1 MNPKDTLFSRNHSIK
16 IKGQLIDFSVP
27 KVMGVLN
34 VTPDSFYDGGRYT
47 AEKKIASKVEKM
59 ILEGV
64 DFIDVGAYSSRPG
77 AAIIS
82 YEEEVR
88 RLSETLK
95 VLKSRFPAIIISI
108 DTFRSGIAR
117 KMVEEYGADI
127 INDISAGD
135 MDKEMFSTIADLQIP
150 YVMMHMQGT
159 PQTMQKNPKY
169 ENVVK
174 DIITIFVGK
183 IEELKLLGVD
193 DVILDPG
200 FGFGKN
206 LDHNYKLMNG
216 LGLFAVLNKPIMVG
230 VSRKS
235 MIGKLLGCTPDEA
248 LNGTVVL
255 NTVALM
261 KGIDILRVHDVKE
274 AVEAIKIVE
283 KLNQFVST
291 GS

>member
-1 MNPKDTLFSRNHSIK
+1 MQ
-16 IKGQLIDFSVP
+16 IKGQLINFSVP

-47 AEKKIASKVEKM
+47 LEEKIVSKVEKM

-64 DFIDVGAYSSRPG
+64 DFIDIGAYSSRPG
-77 AAIIS
+77 AAVVS
-82 YEEEVR
+82 YGEELK
-88 RLSETLK
+88 RLSETMEL
-95 VLKSRFPAIIISI
+95 LRAGFPEPIISI

-117 KMVEEYGADI
+117 KMVEEYEADM

-135 MDKEMFSTIADLQIP
+135 MDKEMFNTIADLQIP

-159 PQTMQKNPKY
+159 PRTMQKNPKY
-169 ENVVK
+169 DNVVK
-174 DIITIFVGK
+174 DILTFFSGK
-183 IEELKLLGVD
+183 VEELKLLGVD
-193 DVILDPG
+193 NVILDPG
-200 FGFGKN
+200 FGFGKT
-206 LDHNYKLMNG
+206 LDHNYELMNG
-216 LGLFAVLNKPIMVG
+216 LGQFSVLNKPIMIG

-248 LNGTVVL
+248 LNGTIVL

-274 AVEAIKIVE
+274 AVEAIKIIE
-283 KLNQFVST
+283 KLDEFKS
-291 GS
+291 

>member
-1 MNPKDTLFSRNHSIK
+1 MQ

-47 AEKKIASKVEKM
+47 EKDKIVSKVEEM

-64 DFIDVGAYSSRPG
+64 DFIDIGAYSSRPG
-77 AAIIS
+77 AAVVS
-82 YEEEVR
+82 YGEELR
-88 RLSETLK
+88 RLSETMEL
-95 VLKSRFPAIIISI
+95 LRAGFPESIISI

-117 KMVEEYGADI
+117 KMVEEYEADM

-135 MDKEMFSTIADLQIP
+135 MDKEMFNTIADLQIP

-159 PQTMQKNPKY
+159 PRTMQKNPKY
-169 ENVVK
+169 DNVVK
-174 DIITIFVGK
+174 DILAIFSSKVK
-183 IEELKLLGVD
+183 KLKLLGVD
-193 DVILDPG
+193 NVILDPG
-200 FGFGKN
+200 FGFGKT
-206 LDHNYKLMNG
+206 LDHNYELMNG
-216 LGLFAVLNKPIMVG
+216 LGQFSILNKLVMVG

-235 MIGKLLGCTPDEA
+235 MIGKFLGCTPDEA

-274 AVEAIKIVE
+274 AVEAIRIVE
-283 KLNQFVST
+283 KLKQFVPSRI
-291 GS
+291 

>member
-1 MNPKDTLFSRNHSIK
+1 MR
-16 IKGQLIDFSVP
+16 IKGQLIDLSVP

-47 AEKKIASKVEKM
+47 VKEKIVSKVEKM

-64 DFIDVGAYSSRPG
+64 DFIDIGAYSSRPG
-77 AAIIS
+77 AAVVS
-82 YEEEVR
+82 YGEELK
-88 RLSETLK
+88 RLSETMEL
-95 VLKSRFPAIIISI
+95 LRAGFPESIISI

-117 KMVEEYGADI
+117 KMVEEYEADM

-135 MDKEMFSTIADLQIP
+135 MDKEMFNTIADLQIP

-159 PQTMQKNPKY
+159 PQNMQKNPKY
-169 ENVVK
+169 DNVVK
-174 DIITIFVGK
+174 DVLAVFSGK

-193 DVILDPG
+193 NVVLDPG
-200 FGFGKN
+200 FGFGKT
-206 LDHNYKLMNG
+206 LDHNYELMNG
-216 LGLFAVLNKPIMVG
+216 LGQFLVLNKPIMVG

-235 MIGKLLGCTPDEA
+235 IIGKLLGCTPDEA

-274 AVEAIKIVE
+274 AVEAIRIVG
-283 KLNQFVST
+283 KLKQ
-291 GS
+291 GSNDRTIGY

>member
-1 MNPKDTLFSRNHSIK
+1 MK
-16 IKGQLIDFSVP
+16 IKRQLIDFSVP

-47 AEKKIASKVEKM
+47 MEEKIVSKVEKM

-64 DFIDVGAYSSRPG
+64 DFIDIGAYSSRPG
-77 AAIIS
+77 AAVVS
-82 YEEEVR
+82 YEEELK
-88 RLSETLK
+88 RLSETMEL
-95 VLKSRFPAIIISI
+95 LRAGFPEPIISI

-117 KMVEEYGADI
+117 KMVEEYEADM

-135 MDKEMFSTIADLQIP
+135 MDKEMFNTIADLQIP

-159 PQTMQKNPKY
+159 PRTMQKNPKY
-169 ENVVK
+169 DNVVK
-174 DIITIFVGK
+174 DILAIFSSKVK
-183 IEELKLLGVD
+183 KLKLLGVD
-193 DVILDPG
+193 NVILDPG
-200 FGFGKN
+200 FGFGKT
-206 LDHNYKLMNG
+206 LDHNYELMNG
-216 LGLFAVLNKPIMVG
+216 LGQFSVLNKPIMIG

-248 LNGTVVL
+248 LNGTIVL

-274 AVEAIKIVE
+274 AVEAIRIVT
-283 KLNQFVST
+283 KLEELNK
-291 GS
+291 

>member
-1 MNPKDTLFSRNHSIK
+1 MK

-59 ILEGV
+59 ILEGA

-88 RLSETLK
+88 RLSETIK
-95 VLKSRFPAIIISI
+95 VLKSRFPSIIISI

-117 KMVEEYGADI
+117 KMVEEYGADM

-150 YVMMHMQGT
+150 YIMMHMQGT

-174 DIITIFVGK
+174 DIITIFAGK
-183 IEELKLLGVD
+183 VEELKLLGID

-206 LDHNYKLMNG
+206 LDHNYELMNG

-255 NTVALM
+255 NTIALM

-274 AVEAIKIVE
+274 AVEAIRIVE
-283 KLNQFVST
+283 KLNEFIS
-291 GS
+291 

>member
-1 MNPKDTLFSRNHSIK
+1 MNPKDTLFSRNHSMK

-59 ILEGV
+59 ILEGA

-82 YEEEVR
+82 YKEEVR
-88 RLSETLK
+88 RLSETIN

-117 KMVEEYGADI
+117 KMVEEYEADM

-169 ENVVK
+169 ENIVK
-174 DIITIFVGK
+174 DIITVFAGK
-183 IEELKLLGVD
+183 VEELKLLGVD

-200 FGFGKN
+200 FGFGKT

-274 AVEAIKIVE
+274 AIEAIKIVT
-283 KLNQFVST
+283 KLEQFVST

>member
-1 MNPKDTLFSRNHSIK
+1 MK

-59 ILEGV
+59 IMEGA

-82 YEEEVR
+82 YGEEVR
-88 RLSETLK
+88 RLSETIK
-95 VLKSRFPAIIISI
+95 VLKSRFPSIIISI

-117 KMVEEYGADI
+117 KMVEEYGADM

-135 MDKEMFSTIADLQIP
+135 MDKKMFSTIADLQIP
-150 YVMMHMQGT
+150 YIMMHMQGT
-159 PQTMQKNPKY
+159 PQIMQKNPKY

-174 DIITIFVGK
+174 DIITIFAGK
-183 IEELKLLGVD
+183 VEELKLLGID

-206 LDHNYKLMNG
+206 LDHNYELMNG

-255 NTVALM
+255 NTIALM

-274 AVEAIKIVE
+274 AVEAIRIVE
-283 KLNQFVST
+283 KLNEFIS
-291 GS
+291 

>member
-1 MNPKDTLFSRNHSIK
+1 MQ

-47 AEKKIASKVEKM
+47 LEEKIVSKVEKM

-64 DFIDVGAYSSRPG
+64 DFIDIGAYSSRPG
-77 AAIIS
+77 AAVVS
-82 YEEEVR
+82 YGEELK
-88 RLSETLK
+88 RLSETMEL
-95 VLKSRFPAIIISI
+95 LRAGFPEPIISI

-117 KMVEEYGADI
+117 KMVEEYEADM

-135 MDKEMFSTIADLQIP
+135 MDKEMFNTIADLQIP

-159 PQTMQKNPKY
+159 PRTMQKNPKY
-169 ENVVK
+169 DNVVK
-174 DIITIFVGK
+174 DILTFFSGK
-183 IEELKLLGVD
+183 VEELKLLGVD
-193 DVILDPG
+193 NVILDPG
-200 FGFGKN
+200 FGFGKT
-206 LDHNYKLMNG
+206 LDHNYELMNG
-216 LGLFAVLNKPIMVG
+216 LGQFSVLNKPIMIG

-248 LNGTVVL
+248 LNGTIVL

-274 AVEAIKIVE
+274 AVEAIKIIE
-283 KLNQFVST
+283 KLKQFVST

>member
-1 MNPKDTLFSRNHSIK
+1 MK

-59 ILEGV
+59 IMEGA

-88 RLSETLK
+88 RLSKTMK
-95 VLKSRFPAIIISI
+95 VLKSRFPSIIISI

-117 KMVEEYGADI
+117 KMVEEYGADM

-169 ENVVK
+169 KNIVK
-174 DIITIFVGK
+174 DIITIFAGK
-183 IEELKLLGVD
+183 VEELKLLGVD

-200 FGFGKN
+200 FGFGKT
-206 LDHNYKLMNG
+206 LDHNYELMNG

-255 NTVALM
+255 NTIALM

-274 AVEAIKIVE
+274 AVEAIRIVE
-283 KLNQFVST
+283 KLNEFIS
-291 GS
+291 

>member
-1 MNPKDTLFSRNHSIK
+1 MK

-34 VTPDSFYDGGRYT
+34 ITPDSFYDGGRYT
-47 AEKKIASKVEKM
+47 EKEKIVSKVEKM
-59 ILEGV
+59 ICEGV
-64 DFIDVGAYSSRPG
+64 DFIDVGANSSRPG
-77 AAIIS
+77 AAVIS
-82 YEEEVR
+82 YEEELR
-88 RLSETLK
+88 RLSETMEL
-95 VLKSRFPAIIISI
+95 LRSGFPESIISI

-117 KMVEEYGADI
+117 KMVEEYGADM

-135 MDKEMFSTIADLQIP
+135 MDKEMFSTIADLRIP

-159 PQTMQKNPKY
+159 PKTMQKNPKY
-169 ENVVK
+169 DNVVK
-174 DIITIFVGK
+174 EIITVFVCK
-183 IEELKLLGVD
+183 MEKLKRLGVD
-193 DVILDPG
+193 DIILDPG

-206 LDHNYKLMNG
+206 LDHNYELMNG
-216 LGLFAVLNKPIMVG
+216 LGLFTVLNKPIMVG

-261 KGIDILRVHDVKE
+261 KGVDILRVHDVKE
-274 AVEAIKIVE
+274 AVEAIKIIE

>member
-255 NTVALM
+255 NT
-261 KGIDILRVHDVKE
+261 
-274 AVEAIKIVE
+274 
-283 KLNQFVST
+283 
-291 GS
+291 

>member
-1 MNPKDTLFSRNHSIK
+1 MK
-16 IKGQLIDFSVP
+16 IKRQLIDFSVP

-47 AEKKIASKVEKM
+47 VKEKIVSKVEKM
-59 ILEGV
+59 VLEGA

-77 AAIIS
+77 AAVVS
-82 YEEEVR
+82 YGEELK
-88 RLSETLK
+88 RLSETMEL
-95 VLKSRFPAIIISI
+95 LRSGYPESIISI

-117 KMVEEYGADI
+117 KMVEEYKADM

-135 MDKEMFSTIADLQIP
+135 MDKEMFNTIADLQIP

-159 PQTMQKNPKY
+159 PRTMQKNPKY
-169 ENVVK
+169 DNVVK
-174 DIITIFVGK
+174 DILAIFSSKVK
-183 IEELKLLGVD
+183 KLKLLGVD
-193 DVILDPG
+193 NVILDPG
-200 FGFGKN
+200 FGFGKT
-206 LDHNYKLMNG
+206 LDHNYELMNG
-216 LGLFAVLNKPIMVG
+216 LEQFSILNKPVMVG

-248 LNGTVVL
+248 LNGTIVL

-274 AVEAIKIVE
+274 AVEAIRIVE
-283 KLNQFVST
+283 KLKQFVPSRI
-291 GS
+291 

>member
-1 MNPKDTLFSRNHSIK
+1 MK

-34 VTPDSFYDGGRYT
+34 ITPDSFYDGGRYT
-47 AEKKIASKVEKM
+47 EKEKIVSKVEKM
-59 ILEGV
+59 ICEGV
-64 DFIDVGAYSSRPG
+64 DFIDVGANSSRPG
-77 AAIIS
+77 AAVIS
-82 YEEEVR
+82 YEEELR
-88 RLSETLK
+88 RLSETMEL
-95 VLKSRFPAIIISI
+95 LRSGFPESIISI

-117 KMVEEYGADI
+117 KMVEEYGADM

-159 PQTMQKNPKY
+159 PKTMQKNPKY
-169 ENVVK
+169 DNVVK
-174 DIITIFVGK
+174 EIITVFVCK
-183 IEELKLLGVD
+183 VEKLKRLGVD
-193 DVILDPG
+193 DIILDPG

-206 LDHNYKLMNG
+206 LDHNYELMNG
-216 LGLFAVLNKPIMVG
+216 LGLFTVLNKPIMVG

-261 KGIDILRVHDVKE
+261 KGVDILRVHDVKE

>member
-1 MNPKDTLFSRNHSIK
+1 MK
-16 IKGQLIDFSVP
+16 IKRQLIDFSVP

-47 AEKKIASKVEKM
+47 VKEKIVSKVEKM

-64 DFIDVGAYSSRPG
+64 DFIDIGAYSSRPG
-77 AAIIS
+77 AVIIS
-82 YEEEVR
+82 YEEELK
-88 RLSETLK
+88 RLSETMEL
-95 VLKSRFPAIIISI
+95 LRAGFPEPIISI

-117 KMVEEYGADI
+117 KMVEEYEADM

-159 PQTMQKNPKY
+159 PRTMQKNPKY
-169 ENVVK
+169 DNVVK
-174 DIITIFVGK
+174 DILTFFSGK
-183 IEELKLLGVD
+183 VEELKLLGVD
-193 DVILDPG
+193 NVILDPG
-200 FGFGKN
+200 FGFGKT
-206 LDHNYKLMNG
+206 LDHNYELMNG
-216 LGLFAVLNKPIMVG
+216 LGQFSVLNKPIMIG

-248 LNGTVVL
+248 LNGTIVL

-274 AVEAIKIVE
+274 AVEAIRIVE
-283 KLNQFVST
+283 KLKQFVPT

>member
-1 MNPKDTLFSRNHSIK
+1 MQ

-47 AEKKIASKVEKM
+47 EKDKIVSKVEEM

-64 DFIDVGAYSSRPG
+64 DFIDIGAYSSRPG
-77 AAIIS
+77 AAVVS
-82 YEEEVR
+82 YGEELR
-88 RLSETLK
+88 RLSETMEL
-95 VLKSRFPAIIISI
+95 LRAGFPESIISI

-117 KMVEEYGADI
+117 KMVEEYEADM

-135 MDKEMFSTIADLQIP
+135 MDKEMFNTIADLQIP
-150 YVMMHMQGT
+150 YVMMHMQGI
-159 PQTMQKNPKY
+159 PRTMQKNPKY
-169 ENVVK
+169 DNVVK
-174 DIITIFVGK
+174 DILAIFSRKVK
-183 IEELKLLGVD
+183 ELKLLGVD
-193 DVILDPG
+193 NVILDPG
-200 FGFGKN
+200 FGFGKT
-206 LDHNYKLMNG
+206 LDHNYELMNG
-216 LGLFAVLNKPIMVG
+216 LGQFSILNKPVMVG

-248 LNGTVVL
+248 LNGTIVL

-274 AVEAIKIVE
+274 AVEAIRIVE
-283 KLNQFVST
+283 KLKQFVPSRI
-291 GS
+291 

>member
-1 MNPKDTLFSRNHSIK
+1 MK
-16 IKGQLIDFSVP
+16 IKRQLIDFSVP

-47 AEKKIASKVEKM
+47 LEEKIVSKVEKM

-64 DFIDVGAYSSRPG
+64 DFIDIGAYSSRPG
-77 AAIIS
+77 AAVVS
-82 YEEEVR
+82 YGEELK
-88 RLSETLK
+88 RLSETMEL
-95 VLKSRFPAIIISI
+95 LRAGFPESIISI

-117 KMVEEYGADI
+117 KMVEEYEADM

-135 MDKEMFSTIADLQIP
+135 MDKEMFNTIADLQIP

-159 PQTMQKNPKY
+159 PQNMQKNPKY
-169 ENVVK
+169 DNVVK
-174 DIITIFVGK
+174 DILTFFSGK
-183 IEELKLLGVD
+183 VEELKLLGVD
-193 DVILDPG
+193 NVILDPG
-200 FGFGKN
+200 FGFGKT
-206 LDHNYKLMNG
+206 LDHNYELMNG
-216 LGLFAVLNKPIMVG
+216 LGQFSVLNKPIMIG

-235 MIGKLLGCTPDEA
+235 MIGKFLGCTPDEA

-274 AVEAIKIVE
+274 AVEAIRIVE
-283 KLNQFVST
+283 KLKQFVPSRI
-291 GS
+291 